1 MPPNHD
7 GTNLNTCIIEQAQE
21 VKRGKVN
28 ALFPINNHFVAW
40 GAVKIKTL
48 LLAERRSAAHMNYS
62 FSLDSIM
69 L

>member
-1 MPPNHD
+1 M

-40 GAVKIKTL
+40 RAVKEKHGYWQLVGAQHI
-48 LLAERRSAAHMNYS
+48 
-62 FSLDSIM
+62 
-69 L
+69 